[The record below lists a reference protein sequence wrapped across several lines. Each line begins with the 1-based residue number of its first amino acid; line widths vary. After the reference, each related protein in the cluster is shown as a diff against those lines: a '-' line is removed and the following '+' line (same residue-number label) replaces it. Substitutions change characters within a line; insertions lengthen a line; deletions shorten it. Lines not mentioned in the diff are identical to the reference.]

1 MEHCIECN
9 QELEIRLNAF
19 VCTYPSCPLKGLLQV
34 GVENIEY
41 KTFHVTNDGF
51 EMEEKPKRCITELS
65 VNENGENLHRIE
77 GHNIVGN
84 NCKDC
89 GLHVSNDWIKKNV
102 TDNVV
107 ISVELMKPKRWKPE
121 EMDKYW
127 YVSDWM
133 EVRYSNWRDTYV
145 DNLKFDAKNCHQTS
159 EEAEL
164 MRDSIKALLQS

>member
-34 GVENIEY
+34 GMENVDEEERPKLEMRPIE
-41 KTFHVTNDGF
+41 KTGYAGLDTRVRGHDGSNLPVYYGSGGF
-51 EMEEKPKRCITELS
+51 RGDETLHSTDQHKLDKELD
-65 VNENGENLHRIE
+65 RILE
-77 GHNIVGN
+77 
-84 NCKDC
+84 
-89 GLHVSNDWIKKNV
+89 
-102 TDNVV
+102 
-107 ISVELMKPKRWKPE
+107 KPKRWKPE

-145 DNLKFDAKNCHQTS
+145 DNLKFDAKNCNQTR

-164 MRDSIKALLQS
+164 MRDKIKNLLNA